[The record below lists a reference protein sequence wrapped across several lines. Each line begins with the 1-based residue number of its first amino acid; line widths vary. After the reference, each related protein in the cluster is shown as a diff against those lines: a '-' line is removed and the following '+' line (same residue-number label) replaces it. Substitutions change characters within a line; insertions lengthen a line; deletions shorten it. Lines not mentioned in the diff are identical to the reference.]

1 MRWGRDSEFIN
12 IVYALQNRN
21 LAKLNRDVAQR
32 LMNGHPNLQESSALS
47 RNVISEIEQS
57 VFEDK
62 SISAFEYMVFDTSFQ
77 PFVLLDSDSSFVLVD
92 QKRVRILYS
101 DVGHAMTFPQLH
113 SWQRKCT
120 RELCR
125 TMEAVWI
132 FSSIISAIAED
143 LKFLGGSSAYK
154 VFLTPKR
161 LFGPSLTSNALLQL
175 QERDYRI
182 PTPDLNEPSSHQ
194 SSPNPQIETRQAQLE
209 TSSHLHLA
217 DI

>member
-1 MRWGRDSEFIN
+1 MRWRRDSEFIN

-21 LAKLNRDVAQR
+21 LATLNRDVAQR
-32 LMNGHPNLQESSALS
+32 LMNGHSNLQESSALS
-47 RNVISEIEQS
+47 RNIISKIEQS

-62 SISAFEYMVFDTSFQ
+62 SISVFKYIVFNTGFQ
-77 PFVLLDSDSSFVLVD
+77 PFALLDSDSSLVLVD
-92 QKRVRILYS
+92 QKRVRILSS
-101 DVGHAMTFPQLH
+101 DVPHAMTSPQLR

-132 FSSIISAIAED
+132 FSSISSAIAED
-143 LKFLGGSSAYK
+143 LKFLGGWSAYK
-154 VFLTPKR
+154 VFLTPKS
-161 LFGPSLTSNALLQL
+161 LFGPLLMSNAILQL
-175 QERDYRI
+175 QERDCRI
-182 PTPDLNEPSSHQ
+182 PTPDLSEPSSHQ